1 MARRFKW
8 RFETVKNA
16 KEREEERHRE
26 NLAEAR
32 RVLVTEEAELV
43 ELHANREDCLRQL
56 REKQAGRLNTA
67 DISLVLTYLEDLDQK
82 IRKQAQTVAK
92 AQSAAESKREILA
105 QTVQENKILENLK
118 ERDNEKF
125 RKAERR
131 KDQAETDEAAVR
143 GGPNRKRTSD
153 ST

>member
-26 NLAEAR
+26 NLVEAR
-32 RVLVTEEAELV
+32 RVLGTEEAKLA
-43 ELHANREDCLRQL
+43 ELHADREDCLGQL
-56 REKQAGRLNTA
+56 REKQAGRLNTT

-82 IRKQAQTVAK
+82 IQKQTQTVEQAR
-92 AQSAAESKREILA
+92 SAAESKREILA
-105 QTVQENKILENLK
+105 QTVQENKILENLR

-125 RKAERR
+125 RKAERK
-131 KDQAETDEAAVR
+131 KDQAETDEAAIR
-143 GGPNRKRTSD
+143 GGPNRERMSD